1 MKEVRQWVKQTLGLE
16 EQTVQ
21 LKVLQQGRAG
31 QALEMAE
38 EVLLWGR
45 LVKGRAVG
53 GRSGRWQEA
62 ISHGAL
68 LTCLSL
74 WFYSEKN
81 MRVIAVFWAEARYEA
96 HQESQGKIRIRD
108 CKPIEGKCNIPVIM
122 ITLWTWIVGPIF
134 ISHNEYCEKRFVYIL
149 KIEPTGFHT
158 GLDVWLWEKN
168 NILEWPQG
176 F

>member
-1 MKEVRQWVKQTLGLE
+1 MKEVRQWVKKTLGLE

-38 EVLLWGR
+38 EVMLWGR

-53 GRSGRWQEA
+53 GRSERWQEA

-81 MRVIAVFWAEARYEA
+81 VRVIAVFWAEARYEA

-108 CKPIEGKCNIPVIM
+108 CKPIEGKCNIPGDNDYSLDLDSRSSIHFSQ
-122 ITLWTWIVGPIF
+122 WI
-134 ISHNEYCEKRFVYIL
+134 
-149 KIEPTGFHT
+149 
-158 GLDVWLWEKN
+158 LWEKVC
-168 NILEWPQG
+168 IYLEDRANRISHWIG
-176 F
+176 CVAMRKK